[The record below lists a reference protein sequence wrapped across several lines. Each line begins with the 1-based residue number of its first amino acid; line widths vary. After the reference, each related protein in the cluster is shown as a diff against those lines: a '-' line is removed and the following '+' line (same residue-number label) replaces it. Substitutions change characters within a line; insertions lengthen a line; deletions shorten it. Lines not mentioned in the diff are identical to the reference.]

1 MIRFLTIRVEIMSTR
16 SSVLTERDLVALGQN
31 LRRWRKLVGWTAEIA
46 AERAGITRTTLRAI
60 ENGESVR
67 SESLMSVLNALGIA
81 TTVVQST
88 DPLSSDLGRLNADRM
103 LPQRVSARR

>member
-1 MIRFLTIRVEIMSTR
+1 MSTR
-16 SSVLTERDLVALGQN
+16 SSVLTERDLGALGQN
-31 LRRWRKLVGWTAEIA
+31 IRRWRKLVGWTSEIA

-67 SESLMSVLNALGIA
+67 SESLMSVLSALGIA
-81 TTVVQST
+81 AAVIQST
-88 DPLSSDLGRLNADRM
+88 DPLNSDLGRLNAERM